1 MSYFR
6 RGLGDPV
13 TSPHEVDPTIFD
25 PNSSN
30 PPIEVT
36 GPKRIPCEQFPA
48 DHPFK
53 RVGAACGPSMLDW
66 LKDALSSAVSGGAQG
81 APAPEAKTNY
91 VPYVVLAAGGG
102 LAYYFL
108 TKKRKI

>member
-1 MSYFR
+1 MSYNR
-6 RGLGDPV
+6 RGMGDPV

-25 PNSSN
+25 PNSNN
-30 PPIEVT
+30 PPIDIT

-53 RVGAACGPSMLDW
+53 RIGAACGPSMLDW
-66 LKDALSSAVSGGAQG
+66 LKDALSSAVSGGAQ
-81 APAPEAKTNY
+81 AEVKTNY

-102 LAYYFL
+102 LAYYL
-108 TKKRKI
+108 LSKKGKKI

>member
-1 MSYFR
+1 MSYHR
-6 RGLGDPV
+6 RGMGDPV
-13 TSPHEVDPTIFD
+13 TAPHEVDPTIFD

-30 PPIEVT
+30 PPIDIT
-36 GPKRIPCEQFPA
+36 GPKRIPCDQFPA

-53 RVGAACGPSMLDW
+53 RIGAACGPSMLDW

-81 APAPEAKTNY
+81 AQPEPKTNY

-102 LAYYFL
+102 LAYYL
-108 TKKRKI
+108 LSKKKGKI